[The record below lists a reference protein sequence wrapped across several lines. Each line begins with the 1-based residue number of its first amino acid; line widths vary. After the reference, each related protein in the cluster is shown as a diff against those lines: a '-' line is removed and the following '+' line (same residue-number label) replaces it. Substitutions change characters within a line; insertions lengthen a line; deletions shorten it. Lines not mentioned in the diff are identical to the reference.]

1 MKATHNLQRPEYLGG
16 IVVRNKVLKATHNT
30 PVPELRTGTVVRNK
44 VLKATH
50 NAALNNANAER
61 VVRNKVL
68 KATHNVG
75 ELIAP
80 KKLLRIYVSVISQAT
95 KNGSFLLFFIQNE
108 SFFFLK

>member
-30 PVPELRTGTVVRNK
+30 PVPELRTGT
-44 VLKATH
+44 
-50 NAALNNANAER
+50 